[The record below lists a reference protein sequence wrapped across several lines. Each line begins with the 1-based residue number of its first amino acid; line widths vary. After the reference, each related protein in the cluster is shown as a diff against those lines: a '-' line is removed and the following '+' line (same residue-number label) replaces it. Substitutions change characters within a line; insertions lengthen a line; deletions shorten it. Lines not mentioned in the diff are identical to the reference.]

1 MDALVRGYRPE
12 VILYESP
19 RRFEVCGWGVGH
31 RGLLLRSNRSEHFPS
46 RIEVLFKPAYTVC
59 LASSLANGLTIRE
72 AGAESPGPWQAFVH
86 SDQIPGCRL
95 YEVRS
100 GDDVGWGLGGSV
112 NGRQDEGDF
121 DDPTM
126 FTGWEAAPG
135 VTDLFSNYDG
145 R

>member
-1 MDALVRGYRPE
+1 M
-12 VILYESP
+12 
-19 RRFEVCGWGVGH
+19 GH
-31 RGLLLRSNRSEHFPS
+31 RGLLLRSNPS
-46 RIEVLFKPAYTVC
+46 DDGPGRIEILFKPAYVVC

-72 AGAESPGPWQAFVH
+72 ADAAAPGPWRAFAQADAV
-86 SDQIPGCRL
+86 PGCQL

-100 GDDVGWGLGGSV
+100 GDDVGWVLGGSV
-112 NGRQDEGDF
+112 NGRQDEGNF

-135 VTDLFSNYDG
+135 VTDLFSNYEG